1 MAKKEHSFSWIKNII
16 FAIAIIV
23 LTSFV
28 VIYGIQAFYDRPEY
42 NNYCPEIR
50 SAEYVNSS
58 ARCEQLNG
66 RWNTFDGPKPVDGPN
81 GYCDL
86 DYYCRQDYEAVNKI
100 YSRNL
105 FIITVPIGIILLL
118 VGGALFSLEAVG
130 AGIMGGGVV
139 TLIYGAGNY
148 WPDATDIF
156 RFIISLVG
164 LVIVIFLAYWL
175 NKELK
180 RKRFWKRK

>member
-66 RWNTFDGPKPVDGPN
+66 RWNTFDGPKPEDGPN
-81 GYCDL
+81 G
-86 DYYCRQDYEAVNKI
+86 
-100 YSRNL
+100 
-105 FIITVPIGIILLL
+105 
-118 VGGALFSLEAVG
+118 
-130 AGIMGGGVV
+130 
-139 TLIYGAGNY
+139 
-148 WPDATDIF
+148 
-156 RFIISLVG
+156 
-164 LVIVIFLAYWL
+164 
-175 NKELK
+175 
-180 RKRFWKRK
+180 